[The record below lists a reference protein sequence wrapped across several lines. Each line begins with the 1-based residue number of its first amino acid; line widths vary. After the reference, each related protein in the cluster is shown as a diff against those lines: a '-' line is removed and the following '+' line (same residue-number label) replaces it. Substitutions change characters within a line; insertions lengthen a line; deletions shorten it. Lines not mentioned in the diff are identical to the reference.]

1 MIVHYPNTYG
11 SASALGPRPRLVLDE
26 PTEKELLDSLR
37 LLSSDPA
44 KVRAFERWSVY
55 SENFAFMVRALI
67 DATHFDDEIKR
78 RIHSHI
84 RTSTNLAL
92 DITNWVCNV
101 FKHAGASHISV
112 EGARDSQVEALR
124 SIVIESGLYR
134 HARSWN
140 REAFLCGPVTAIPVI
155 RGGRLNFDTL
165 LPHFYSA
172 VDSAEDLWG
181 APLAAAWDVD
191 PCRGSAGFLHHYGA
205 GAMYRPD
212 TVALYLDG
220 FAWRYY
226 GRKASTSAM
235 PGVPSQDGD
244 FELLGVEE
252 HGVGEF
258 PGATLSLDIAHGG
271 SRWDCDRHQRLIDAT
286 VTVAAIEATLAFVRK
301 SQNKKL
307 MTMIGQLEGFAKG
320 QTVDPEKPLVGNA
333 QSPETVAIN
342 VLDFDLDP
350 SRTLKHSDWIAANT
364 AKSYGGTVINGEVT
378 FSHEALTELRN
389 EQIPFAVEF
398 LRDLLAKAVAT
409 CKAQRHPLYLDLPD
423 PEQVRE
429 GLTIKHPPLARS
441 FANVDEQI
449 KWSQYALS
457 RGLYRFEDLLR
468 PSMPEASEGEL
479 AEHIVANLEA
489 QAPIIEMM
497 TTRDQSLASSTD
509 EDVPQSETEAQRF
522 GRTGPEA
529 RDNPDED
536 EDDNED
542 DDRNE

>member
-1 MIVHYPNTYG
+1 MPYHNPHSSV
-11 SASALGPRPRLVLDE
+11 SALGPQPRLVLDE
-26 PTEKELLDSLR
+26 PTEQELLESLQV
-37 LLSSDPA
+37 LGSDPA

-55 SENFAFMVRALI
+55 SESFAFMVRSLI
-67 DATHFDDEIKR
+67 DATHHDDDVKKR
-78 RIHSHI
+78 IYSHI

-101 FKHAGASHISV
+101 FKHAGASHIGI

-124 SIVIESGLYR
+124 SLVVESGLYR

-155 RGGRLNFDTL
+155 RGSKLGFDIL

-172 VDSAEDLWG
+172 ADSAEDLWG
-181 APLAAAWDVD
+181 APLAVAWDVD
-191 PCRGSAGFLHHYGA
+191 PRRGSAGFLQHHGLASAYGT
-205 GAMYRPD
+205 D
-212 TVALYLDG
+212 TAAVYLDG

-226 GRKASTSAM
+226 GRKGATKAL
-235 PGVPSQDGD
+235 
-244 FELLGVEE
+244 ELLGVQE

-286 VTVAAIEATLAFVRK
+286 VTVAATEAILNFVRK

-320 QTVDPEKPLVGNA
+320 QTVDPEKPLVGA
-333 QSPETVAIN
+333 TRSPQSVDIQ

-350 SRTLKHSDWIAANT
+350 TRTLKHAEWLISNT
-364 AKSYGGTVINGEVT
+364 AKSYGGTVVNGEVT

-389 EQIPFAVEF
+389 EQIPFATEF
-398 LRDLLAKAVAT
+398 LRDLLSKAVAT

-468 PSMPEASEGEL
+468 PSMPEASADEL
-479 AEHIVANLEA
+479 TDHIVANLEA

-497 TTRDQSLASSTD
+497 TTRDQSLASSTTT
-509 EDVPQSETEAQRF
+509 EDVPQSETDAQKH
-522 GRTGPEA
+522 GRTGPA
-529 RDNPDED
+529 VRDSQED
-536 EDDNED
+536 EHEDANES
-542 DDRNE
+542 E

>member
-1 MIVHYPNTYG
+1 MHHTNPHSSVT
-11 SASALGPRPRLVLDE
+11 ALGPRPRLVLDE
-26 PTEKELLDSLR
+26 PTEKELLESLQV
-37 LLSSDPA
+37 LGSDPA

-55 SENFAFMVRALI
+55 SEDFAFMVRALI
-67 DATHFDDEIKR
+67 DATHYDEDIKR
-78 RIHSHI
+78 RIYSHI

-101 FKHAGASHISV
+101 FKHASASHLDV
-112 EGARDSQVEALR
+112 EDARDSQVDALR
-124 SIVIESGLYR
+124 ALVAESGLYR

-155 RGGRLNFDTL
+155 RGRKLGFDTL
-165 LPHFYSA
+165 LPHFYTA

-181 APLAAAWDVD
+181 APLAVAWDVD
-191 PCRGSAGFLHHYGA
+191 PRHGSAGFLQRHGLASSYGK
-205 GAMYRPD
+205 D
-212 TVALYLDG
+212 TAAVYLDG

-226 GRKASTSAM
+226 SRKGAQS
-235 PGVPSQDGD
+235 
-244 FELLGVEE
+244 FELLGVQE

-286 VTVAAIEATLAFVRK
+286 ITVAAIEATLAFNRK

-307 MTMIGQLEGFAKG
+307 LAMIGQLEGFAKG
-320 QTVDPEKPLVGNA
+320 QTIDPEKPLAGNTHA
-333 QSPETVAIN
+333 PEQVAIDIH
-342 VLDFDLDP
+342 DFDLDP
-350 SRTLKHSDWIAANT
+350 TRTLKHAEWLIGNT
-364 AKSYGGTVINGEVT
+364 AKSYGGAIVNGEVT

-389 EQIPFAVEF
+389 EQIPFATEF
-398 LRDLLAKAVAT
+398 MRDLLAKAVAT

-449 KWSQYALS
+449 KWSQHALS

-479 AEHIVANLEA
+479 TDHIIANLHA
-489 QAPIIEMM
+489 QGRLIEIM
-497 TTRDQSLASSTD
+497 TTRDQSLESSNT
-509 EDVPQSETEAQRF
+509 EDVPQSETEAQKH
-522 GRTGPEA
+522 GRTGPA
-529 RDNPDED
+529 VRDSEEDGNDHDDES
-536 EDDNED
+536 
-542 DDRNE
+542 